1 MEDKEFDQL
10 TPEEKKARFQ
20 KAVDDYNSGF
30 VEVDYTFRSVASIRV
45 EEAMEDAGRV
55 SEEFKPAQIKVI
67 YEAAE
72 ADLNVEKPLTRDQIK
87 RIKERM
93 LRAEP
98 KESVLADLNE
108 KKKETARV
116 PKKQGPAKEK
126 GER

>member
-1 MEDKEFDQL
+1 MAEKEFDQL

-72 ADLNVEKPLTRDQIK
+72 ADLNLEHYMNP
-87 RIKERM
+87 
-93 LRAEP
+93 
-98 KESVLADLNE
+98 
-108 KKKETARV
+108 
-116 PKKQGPAKEK
+116 
-126 GER
+126 

>member
-1 MEDKEFDQL
+1 MEDKEFDKL

-72 ADLNVEKPLTRDQIK
+72 ADLNLEHYMNPKFSASHMKFIMEQK
-87 RIKERM
+87 RLERM
-93 LRAEP
+93 SHGFLSGKSFTGALWTNHLP
-98 KESVLADLNE
+98 
-108 KKKETARV
+108 ETR
-116 PKKQGPAKEK
+116 
-126 GER
+126 